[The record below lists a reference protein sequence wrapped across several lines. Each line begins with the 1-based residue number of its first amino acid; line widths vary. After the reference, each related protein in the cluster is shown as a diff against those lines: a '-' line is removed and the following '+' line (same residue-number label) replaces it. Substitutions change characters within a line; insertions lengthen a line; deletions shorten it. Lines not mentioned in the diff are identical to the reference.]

1 MKMYKQNI
9 IYDLMEKGKIDEI
22 RRVHWKGGYS
32 IYNQIV
38 KPKEMLNIPKNENT
52 RSNLANSKRDWN
64 LKFLAD
70 AKGFEDIKQR
80 FLDTNV

>member
-1 MKMYKQNI
+1 
-9 IYDLMEKGKIDEI
+9 
-22 RRVHWKGGYS
+22 
-32 IYNQIV
+32 
-38 KPKEMLNIPKNENT
+38 MLNIPKNENT

-80 FLDTNV
+80 FLDTDV